1 MRCPSLPS
9 WVLLSA
15 SCQLEGRYVQG
26 RIFISDSLG
35 FMAEWRSTLLKAV
48 TMWPPLYFVSF
59 NRSRKIPAVLNGGMR
74 IKNSGAE
81 PPRNRVDALSSSPAI
96 LS

>member
-1 MRCPSLPS
+1 MRCPPLPS
-9 WVLLSA
+9 WVLLPA
-15 SCQLEGRYVQG
+15 SCQLEGRYLQG
-26 RIFISDSLG
+26 RIFISDSLA

-48 TMWPPLYFVSF
+48 TMKPPLYFVSF

-81 PPRNRVDALSSSPAI
+81 PPRNRVDSLSSLLAI